1 MTDTFAAQLRQ
12 LSSADDFLQFFGVP
26 HDKAVVNVSRLHI
39 LKRFYQ
45 YIRQE
50 PNLPEDNEQALYQC
64 YRTLLIKAYG
74 DFVKSTPAQ
83 EKVFKVFQDVDG
95 HQHVTLQNLKATL
108 PSQSGSVPSY
118 TVPAVPAAPH
128 AA

>member
-1 MTDTFAAQLRQ
+1 MSENLAIKLRQ
-12 LSSADDFLQFFGVP
+12 LSSAEDFLQFFGVP
-26 HDKAVVNVSRLHI
+26 HDKDVVNVSRLHI

-64 YRTLLIKAYG
+64 YRNLLVKAYE

-95 HQHVTLQNLKATL
+95 HQHVSLQNLKATL
-108 PSQSGSVPSY
+108 PSQGGSVPSY
-118 TVPAVPAAPH
+118 TVPAAPRAA
-128 AA
+128 